1 MRRLDGPDILLR
13 QGPVEAQWSL
23 KMPDIAAIRRIL
35 LAIVI
40 AYFGLVSIAL
50 AQMAS
55 GPAIATTNV
64 NMRFG
69 PSTNYQV
76 VAVVRAGEQ
85 VQVSRCTGGWCLVDF
100 GRDRGWISQ
109 SFLRPLIAS
118 PGPIPGPGGNRPPNW
133 DVDTGWG
140 RACFYEAAQFRGRS
154 FCLRQGESDRS
165 LGRWENRISSIAVE
179 GRWTMVEVCT
189 DRNFR
194 NCSTFT
200 RDVPVLNFM
209 LQQNVS
215 SVRVR

>member
-1 MRRLDGPDILLR
+1 
-13 QGPVEAQWSL
+13 
-23 KMPDIAAIRRIL
+23 MPGISTVRRIL
-35 LAIVI
+35 VAIAIV
-40 AYFGLVSIAL
+40 YFGLVSMAV
-50 AQMAS
+50 AQMMS

-64 NMRFG
+64 NMRVG

-76 VAVVRAGEQ
+76 IAVVRSGDQ
-85 VQVSRCTGGWCLVDF
+85 VAVNRCTGGWCLVDF

-109 SFLRPLIAS
+109 SFLRPLISS
-118 PGPIPGPGGNRPPNW
+118 PGPGPGQGGGNRPGGPNW
-133 DVDTGWG
+133 DIDMGWG
-140 RACFYEAAQFRGRS
+140 RACFYEDVQFRGRS
-154 FCLRQGESDRS
+154 FCLRQGESDAS

-179 GRWTMVEVCT
+179 GRSTTVLVCT
-189 DRNFR
+189 DRGFR

>member
-1 MRRLDGPDILLR
+1 
-13 QGPVEAQWSL
+13 
-23 KMPDIAAIRRIL
+23 MPDIKTVRRIL

-40 AYFGLVSIAL
+40 AYFGAVSGAMG
-50 AQMAS
+50 QMSS

-69 PSTNYQV
+69 PSTNEQV
-76 VAVVRAGEQ
+76 VTVVRAGEQ
-85 VQVSRCTGGWCLVDF
+85 VQVSRCSGGWCLVDF

-109 SFLRPLIAS
+109 SFLRPVIAS
-118 PGPIPGPGGNRPPNW
+118 GGPGGNRPGGPNW
-133 DVDTGWG
+133 NIDIGLG
-140 RACFYEAAQFRGRS
+140 RACFYENVQFRGRS

-165 LGRWENRISSIAVE
+165 LGRWENRISSIAVQ
-179 GRWTMVEVCT
+179 GRRITVEVCT
-189 DRNFR
+189 ERNFR

>member
-1 MRRLDGPDILLR
+1 
-13 QGPVEAQWSL
+13 
-23 KMPDIAAIRRIL
+23 MPDISTVRRIL
-35 LAIVI
+35 IAIAI
-40 AYFGLVSIAL
+40 AYFGLVTL
-50 AQMAS
+50 AFAQVAG

-64 NMRFG
+64 NMRVG

-76 VAVVRAGEQ
+76 IAVVRAGEQ
-85 VQVSRCTGGWCLVDF
+85 VAVSRCSGGWCLVDA

-118 PGPIPGPGGNRPPNW
+118 PGPGPGQGGGNRPPNW
-133 DVDTGWG
+133 NDGSGWG
-140 RACFYEAAQFRGRS
+140 RACFYEDIRFRGRS

-165 LGRWENRISSIAVE
+165 LGRWENRISSIGVE
-179 GRWTMVEVCT
+179 GRWTTVEVCT